1 MLNGY
6 RAWLWLT
13 LLCAA
18 LYLPGMAPLPA
29 IDRDESRFMQA
40 SRQMV
45 ETGDLIRIRFHDTAR
60 NKKPAGIHWLQAAS
74 VFALSTTESTARWP
88 YRVPSVLAG
97 IASVFLMFL
106 LAQLFVRRRTAFL
119 AAALLGSS
127 VLVVVEANVAKTDAM
142 LLVTILLAQYGLAR
156 AYFGAKEAVPRDWTA
171 PVCFWLGLAVGVMI
185 KGPITPATIGL
196 TVIGLKLFDRRA
208 ALWPRLRPL
217 IGVPVALAI
226 AAPWYV
232 AIIHLDP
239 TFLQESAGHDF
250 LGKVA
255 GAQEKHGFP
264 PGFYLLALTATLG
277 PASLFVWTSLVWS
290 VRARRQPVV
299 LFALVWLVPYWVILE
314 ITPTKLLH
322 YVLPLYPALILLV
335 VQAVEASESGLV
347 RLTRHWLTRSY
358 YLLWLALM
366 GAAAAVMFWMPVAL
380 GEGPVWMLLVT
391 LLGVVLIAP
400 LCVRFAWR
408 VELRKAL
415 TLAAFASPLFFA
427 PVLEWGLPAADR
439 IWPSRTAA
447 RLTAASGAGP
457 GTVIGSSGY
466 TEPSFIFYHG
476 TATVYAD
483 PLELAKRLK
492 AARDWRAY
500 VSPPGRRKFA
510 AAMRAA
516 GKPFTVVGRV
526 RGYNYTKG
534 RDVDLTLYGPPGT
547 AVRGR

>member
-18 LYLPGMAPLPA
+18 LYLPGMVPLPA
-29 IDRDESRFMQA
+29 LDRDESRFMQA

-74 VFALSTTESTARWP
+74 VGVLSTPESAQRWP
-88 YRVPSVLAG
+88 YRVPSVIAAF
-97 IASVFLMFL
+97 ASVFLMFL
-106 LAQLFVRRRTAFL
+106 LAQFFVRRRTAFL

-127 VLVVVEANVAKTDAM
+127 VLVVAEANIAKTDSV

-156 AYFGAKEAVPRDWTA
+156 AYFGAKEDQPRDWTA

-196 TVIGLKLFDRRA
+196 TVIGLKLFDRHV

-217 IGVPVALAI
+217 IGLPVALAI

-232 AIIHLDP
+232 AIILLDP
-239 TFLQESAGHDF
+239 TFLYESAGHDF
-250 LGKVA
+250 MAKVT

-277 PASLFVWTSLVWS
+277 PASLFVWTSLVWAI
-290 VRARRQPVV
+290 RARRQPGV

-314 ITPTKLLH
+314 ATPTKLLH
-322 YVLPLYPALILLV
+322 YVLPLYPALVLLV
-335 VQAVEASESGLV
+335 VQAVEASEAGLV

-358 YLLWLALM
+358 YLLWLCLM
-366 GAAAAVMFWMPVAL
+366 ISAAAIMFWMPMAL
-380 GEGPVWMLLVT
+380 GSDPVWMLLVT
-391 LLGVVLIAP
+391 VLGVLVVAP
-400 LCVRFAWR
+400 VCVRFAWR

-415 TLAAFASPLFFA
+415 TLAAAASPLFFA

-447 RLTAASGAGP
+447 RMTVASGAGP
-457 GTVIGSSGY
+457 DTVIGASGY

-476 TATVYAD
+476 TEAVFAD
-483 PLELAKRLK
+483 PVELAKRLRTAK
-492 AARDWRAY
+492 TGA
-500 VSPPGRRKFA
+500 PTFRR
-510 AAMRAA
+510 R
-516 GKPFTVVGRV
+516 TVRSS
-526 RGYNYTKG
+526 R
-534 RDVDLTLYGPPGT
+534 RQ
-547 AVRGR
+547 